1 MIRVTVSYPAAEGQR
16 FDHSYYQTKHRAL
29 IRELL
34 EPHGLQRLEIDE
46 CLANGAGKPPPTV
59 AAAHM
64 VFADQAAFQVGMA
77 VAGKALAADMKNY
90 TDTAPTVVISD
101 MR

>member
-1 MIRVTVSYPAAEGQR
+1 MIRVTVSYPATAGQR
-16 FDHSYYQTKHRAL
+16 FDHDYYQTHHAAL

-34 EPHGLQRLEIDE
+34 TPHGLQRVEIDQ
-46 CLANGAGKPPPTV
+46 CLSDGAGQSPSIV

-64 VFADQAAFQVGMA
+64 QFADVDAFKAGMA
-77 VAGKALAADMKNY
+77 AAGKTLVADLKNY
-90 TDTAPTVVISD
+90 TDTAPVVLISA

>member
-16 FDHSYYQTKHRAL
+16 FDHRYYQTAHAAL

-34 EPHGLQRLEIDE
+34 TPHGLQRLEMDQ
-46 CLANGAGKPPPTV
+46 CLADGAGKAPPVV

-64 VFADQAAFQVGMA
+64 VFRDVDAFKAGMA
-77 VAGKALAADMKNY
+77 VAGKPLAADMKNY
-90 TDTAPTVVISD
+90 TDTVPAVIISE